1 MRDDYRD
8 PREQRDGRDVRDGRD
23 PREIRDARDPRDV
36 NGVVSTNNVNVIVG
50 APGQPVSTPT
60 MGSAT
65 QRTANTDNRV
75 NGGASASPN
84 FRNLLS

>member
-8 PREQRDGRDVRDGRD
+8 PRDQRDGRDM
-23 PREIRDARDPRDV
+23 REARDPRDARDV
-36 NGVVSTNNVNVIVG
+36 NGVASTNNINVIVG
-50 APGQPVSTPT
+50 ASGPPVSTPT

-84 FRNLLS
+84 LRNLLS